1 MTRRGR
7 ASAWSFCAALA
18 LVVGACGGATMPAAL
33 RDELARGPRGTVTVV
48 FFTDFQ
54 CPFCRRT
61 HAALEAAIAAR
72 HEPVRVV
79 LEHVPLPSHP
89 DARTAARAAIC
100 AQAQSIDLSRALFEA
115 ESLSAA
121 SCEAVAVGAGAD
133 RARFRACV
141 AAPSTDE
148 RIDRDTQLF
157 DSIDGDGVP
166 VLFVG
171 RARLEGEQ
179 SEASLARAIAAAR
192 E

>member
-7 ASAWSFCAALA
+7 ASAWFFAL
-18 LVVGACGGATMPAAL
+18 LFLACGASTPVAL
-33 RDELARGPRGTVTVV
+33 RDELARGSRGTVTIV

-61 HAALEAAIAAR
+61 HAALEAAAAESK
-72 HEPVRVV
+72 EPVRVV
-79 LEHVPLPSHP
+79 LKHVPLRSHP
-89 DARTAARAAIC
+89 DARTAARADVC
-100 AQAQSIDLSRALFEA
+100 AEEQSIDLSRALFA
-115 ESLSAA
+115 AASLSAA
-121 SCEAVAVGAGAD
+121 SCEAIAVGAGAD

-148 RIDRDTQLF
+148 RIDRDTELF

-179 SEASLARAIAAAR
+179 SKEALARAIAAAR